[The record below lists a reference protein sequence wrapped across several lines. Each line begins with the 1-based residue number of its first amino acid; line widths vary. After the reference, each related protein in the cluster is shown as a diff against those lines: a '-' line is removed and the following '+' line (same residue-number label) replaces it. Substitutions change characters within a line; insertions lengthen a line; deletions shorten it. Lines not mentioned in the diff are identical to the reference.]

1 MTQKKR
7 ISSGASWENIVG
19 YSRAVKAGNV
29 IEISGTTA
37 SDGEAVVGK
46 GDVYQQA
53 VFIFQKIE
61 KILTECGSSLQ
72 DVVRTRMYVT
82 DISKWQEVGKAHA
95 LFFKEL
101 KPATTMVEVSS
112 LIDKELLIEIEV
124 TAIV

>member
-1 MTQKKR
+1 MTQKQR

-82 DISKWQEVGKAHA
+82 DISKWQEAGKAHA
-95 LFFKEL
+95 LFFKEI